1 MPPSSNVT
9 VRGLEVDDE
18 TRCAHY
24 ASERDVV
31 ALRFGCCE
39 AFYPCFQC
47 HDAVA
52 DHDPEPWPLERF
64 DEPAVYCGA
73 CDSTVTASAYLEAEN
88 VCPECDAE
96 FNPGC
101 RDHYDRYFER
111 PPGGFDALTGPDADI
126 DC

>member
-1 MPPSSNVT
+1 MPPSSDVT

-24 ASERDVV
+24 ASERDIV
-31 ALRFGCCE
+31 ALRFGCCD

-47 HDAVA
+47 HDTVT
-52 DHDPEPWPLERF
+52 DHDPEPWPIDRF
-64 DEPAVYCGA
+64 DEPAVYCGV
-73 CDSTVTASAYLEAEN
+73 CDSPLTVTAYLEADN
-88 VCPECDAE
+88 VCPVCGAE

-111 PPGGFDALTGPDADI
+111 PAGGFDGLTTSGSDAE
-126 DC
+126 